1 MLYMHRLMLFLPLLT
16 LLVGCKDE
24 PEQIPAYI
32 HVKPFQVTAPGGNA
46 WQNLTDGWLYINGEF
61 LGAYTLPATIP
72 VLAEGETEVLLFPGV
87 KENGIEATPNIYPY
101 LKRFTQKY
109 NLIADQT
116 TEVQPVT
123 DYDSAIKYAFG
134 LGRGDFDGGSSIGL
148 ENRDTDDAY
157 NIEISSDGAF
167 AGQCLIMRA
176 DTAHP
181 IMDIATELMNNL
193 PFLGAPEVWLELHYK
208 SDVPFFLFL
217 LNGFPENTQRVFQFN
232 NSETWNKIY
241 INLTQ
246 YIVSSGYPDQRLYF
260 RLGLPKDSNGKY
272 TQSSGTVRLDN
283 IRVVHF

>member
-1 MLYMHRLMLFLPLLT
+1 MQHMHRLMLILPLLT
-16 LLVGCKDE
+16 LIAACKDE

-32 HVKPFQVTAPGGNA
+32 QVKPFLVAAPGGND
-46 WQNLTDGWLYINGEF
+46 WQNITDGWLYINGEF

-109 NLIADQT
+109 NLTAGQN
-116 TEVQPVT
+116 TEVSPVT

-148 ENRDTDDAY
+148 ENRDSDEEV
-157 NIEISSDGAF
+157 NVELSSDGAF
-167 AGQCLIMRA
+167 AGQCMIMRA

-181 IMDIATELMNNL
+181 IMDIATELMNDL

-208 SDVPFFLFL
+208 TDVPFFLFL

-232 NSETWNKIY
+232 KSESWNKIY

-246 YIVSSGYPDQRLYF
+246 YIVSSGFPDQRLFF
-260 RLGLPKDSNGKY
+260 RLSLPKDESGKY
-272 TQSSGTVRLDN
+272 TQTSGTVRLDN
-283 IRVVHF
+283 IRVVHY